1 MEISVLGF
9 AFFTSIFSTF
19 SWLIFSLIYISDKLT
34 GISSE
39 SLGVSDLMVYL
50 CMTLLP
56 ILVIWLIFGYVLN
69 FSNARTNA
77 KNFQNIFS
85 QAKKNQDYSDLIA
98 RALIECEQ
106 NIRSGFILNKFDIF
120 VVDLNELLSEIISRC
135 KIISEGELQDA
146 WARIENGGKW
156 FLGKLIIEAN
166 RKRSDFSAEIIRRAE
181 EDSIVEGTILEFCA
195 RYQSLVALLEKH
207 DKERLLLEIV
217 ETGVLGKVFSI
228 IAPVAD
234 KIRKNREKHRG
245 FFFGKSS
252 SESSSSSSKQNSD
265 SLRRKEGLFSK
276 VFKKVEKEFS
286 VERAERNE
294 PVVDHSFEK
303 DFGADDH
310 FSGEKELKRPSFFD
324 TPRKDNDDFEFPELE
339 GGIDID
345 EIETPE
351 EKSNTENFF
360 QREPVQKEPKTEE
373 KREPSITEKAMDDLK
388 KDWESFENLEKVSS
402 PQERK
407 IESRREPTLGNLS
420 SELEEPFG
428 KWADEDN
435 YKK

>member
-56 ILVIWLIFGYVLN
+56 ILIIWLIFGYVLN

-156 FLGKLIIEAN
+156 FLGKIIIESN
-166 RKRSDFSAEIIRRAE
+166 RKRSDFSAEIIRKSE
-181 EDSIVEGTILEFCA
+181 NDVIIEGTILEFCA

-228 IAPVAD
+228 IAPIAE
-234 KIRKNREKHRG
+234 KIKKNKGRG
-245 FFFGKSS
+245 RSFFFGKNH
-252 SESSSSSSKQNSD
+252 SESTNEQRDYNG
-265 SLRRKEGLFSK
+265 SLIHKKEGLLSK
-276 VFKKVEKEFS
+276 VFKKAEKEHS
-286 VERAERNE
+286 IERNE

-303 DFGADDH
+303 DFGTDEP
-310 FSGEKELKRPSFFD
+310 FSAETEPKRPSFFD
-324 TPRKDNDDFEFPELE
+324 IPRKDAEDENFEFFDEESDDINIEKYENESKSQEQSSE
-339 GGIDID
+339 GFFQKSAVV
-345 EIETPE
+345 E
-351 EKSNTENFF
+351 EK
-360 QREPVQKEPKTEE
+360 K
-373 KREPSITEKAMDDLK
+373 EPSITQKAMDNLK
-388 KDWESFENLEKVSS
+388 KDWESFENLEKITSS
-402 PQERK
+402 HEKRK
-407 IESRREPTLGNLS
+407 EPTLGNLS
-420 SELEEPFG
+420 AELEEPFG
-428 KWADEDN
+428 KWANEEN